1 MLTSAQQMREKF
13 LAEYARLNPE
23 QKEAVDAIEG
33 PVMVVAG
40 PGTGKTQILASR
52 IARILLETQ
61 VSPQNILCLTYTD
74 AGTVAMRKR
83 LVYFL
88 GTEAYKVNIHT
99 FHSFCNKV
107 IQENTRQL
115 KKQDLEPLSDLERVQ
130 YIKELIDGF
139 DNDSELKRFKG
150 EVYYDLQHLAR
161 LFSDMKR
168 EAWEPEM
175 LQQKIDH
182 YIGVTIPENFTNK
195 KNKEKGLTQKGQ
207 EQVERMMKT
216 KAAVSAFD
224 QYQSILASRN
234 RYDFDD
240 MIKWVIRLFEQH
252 PEVLLGYQEQLQYI
266 LVDEYQDTSGSQNKI
281 VEMLTSYWEDNPNLF
296 VVGDDD
302 QSIYR
307 FQGANVENMMAI
319 RTRLEKNLKT
329 VVLNANY
336 RSVQPILD
344 AARELI
350 SKNKKRLINQVPGL
364 TKNLTAARPELKD
377 LNILPCIR
385 MYENEFSENAHIALS
400 VKALIDSGTPAGKI
414 AIIYREHKFG
424 DELQKFLH
432 LAGIPF
438 YVKKSLDLLND
449 HFISRIL
456 NIIKYFIAED
466 DKPYSGEYLLFEM
479 MHYDFFEMEP
489 LTIARITNEVYEN
502 QRRKK
507 GPQTLREYI
516 NAVDSKQSGLLFPTD
531 ETSAELGRI
540 GALLNMLQKDANN
553 LPLQQWFEKL
563 VNEAGILAYIMQH
576 DEKIWLME
584 KLSCLFDY
592 IKDETHRNPLCTAR
606 DFIHLTEL
614 MMDNDLRLPLIQTT
628 GNETGVNLLSC
639 HGSKGLEFEHVFLL
653 GARSDI
659 WEEKRKRN
667 NGFSLPPSVFEGG
680 DERSALTEEDHQEEL
695 RRLFYVSIT
704 RAEKH
709 LYLSYPRM
717 KNDGKELIPSGFVED
732 IRLALNLETE
742 FVTLDDEMKFRFQS
756 LRFGLI
762 RKPVLQQAEKDYID
776 GILSTF
782 VMNVTALNN
791 YIDCPLKFYFNT
803 LVKVPGAKSEHA
815 SFGSAVHEA
824 LKQFY
829 DNSKLH
835 SPYPTVEFFIEQF
848 NHALQKEREVFT
860 AESYGRFKEHGSRV
874 LTAYYNH
881 KFKNKKAENFILN
894 EYRLD
899 NVSLNDVPLKG
910 FADLITFYGND
921 IIITD
926 FKTGD
931 PARARAQFKRP
942 GEDEKKPEGG
952 NYWRQAV
959 FYKLMVDRLPKN
971 WKVQHAEF
979 EFIEPDKKNKFDT
992 IMVNISPEDEQKV
1005 ALQITDAWE
1014 KIRKHD
1020 FYTGCG
1026 KEDCEWC
1033 RFSRDNRIYSRLIEE
1048 EAEKEELI

>member
-1 MLTSAQQMREKF
+1 MLTSIQQMRERF
-13 LAEYARLNPE
+13 LGEYARLNRE

-83 LVYFL
+83 LLYFL

-107 IQENTRQL
+107 IQQNTHHL
-115 KKQDLEPLSDLERVQ
+115 KKQDLEALSDLERVQ
-130 YIKELIDGF
+130 IIKELIDGF
-139 DNDSELKRFKG
+139 DNDNELKRFKG
-150 EVYYDLQHLAR
+150 DVYYDLQHLAR

-168 EAWEPEM
+168 EAWTPEM
-175 LQQKIDH
+175 LLQKIDH
-182 YIGVTIPENFTNK
+182 YISDTIPENFTHK
-195 KNKEKGLTQKGQ
+195 KNPEKGLTQEGHK
-207 EQVERMMKT
+207 QVEKMLKA
-216 KAAVSAFD
+216 KAAIGAFNK
-224 QYQSILASRN
+224 YQSILASRN

-240 MIKWVIRLFEQH
+240 MINWVTRLFEEH
-252 PEVLLGYQEQLQYI
+252 PDVLLGYQEQLQYI
-266 LVDEYQDTSGSQNKI
+266 LVDEYQDTSGSQNRI
-281 VEMLTSYWEDNPNLF
+281 VEMLCSYWEDNPNLF

-319 RTRLEKNLKT
+319 RTRLAKNLKT
-329 VVLNANY
+329 VVLSSNY

-344 AARELI
+344 AAQALI
-350 SKNKKRLINQVPGL
+350 SKNKKRLVHQVPDL
-364 TKNLTAARPELKD
+364 TKDLIASRPELQH
-377 LNILPCIR
+377 LNILPEIR
-385 MYENEFSENAHIALS
+385 VYENEFSENAHIAIS
-400 VKALIDSGTPAGKI
+400 VKSLIEAGTPAGKI
-414 AIIYREHKFG
+414 AIIYREHKYG

-432 LAGIPF
+432 LAGVPF
-438 YVKKSLDLLND
+438 YVKRSLNLLND
-449 HFISRIL
+449 HFISRVL
-456 NIIKYFIAED
+456 NLMRYFIAED

-479 MHYDFFEMEP
+479 MHYDFFDLEP

-516 NAVDSKQSGLLFPTD
+516 NVMNAKESGLLFPTD

-540 GALLNMLQKDANN
+540 GGLLNLLQKNAHNI
-553 LPLQQWFEKL
+553 PLQQWFEKL
-563 VNEAGILAYIMQH
+563 VNDAGILAYIMQH
-576 DEKIWLME
+576 EEKIWLME
-584 KLSCLFDY
+584 KLSCIFDY
-592 IKDETHRNPLCTAR
+592 IKEETHRNPLCTVR
-606 DFIHLTEL
+606 DFIQLTEL
-614 MMDNDLRLPLIQTT
+614 MIDNDLRLPLIQTT

-659 WEEKRKRN
+659 WEDKKKKN
-667 NGFSLPPSVFEGG
+667 SGFILPPSVFEGG
-680 DERSALTEEDHQEEL
+680 NERSAVTEEDQLEEL
-695 RRLFYVSIT
+695 RRLFYVAVT

-709 LYLSYPRM
+709 IYISYPKM
-717 KNDGKELIPSGFVED
+717 KNEGRELMPSAFVED
-732 IRLALNLETE
+732 IRLALDLESE
-742 FVTLDDEMKFRFQS
+742 QVILDEDTRFKFQS

-762 RKPVLQQAEKDYID
+762 RKPVLKQAEKDYID
-776 GILSTF
+776 GILSSF

-791 YIDCPLKFYFNT
+791 YLDCPLKFYYNT

-815 SFGSAVHEA
+815 AFGSAVHAA

-829 DNSKLH
+829 DNSKMQ
-835 SPYPTVEFFIEQF
+835 SPYPSLEFFIEQF
-848 NHALQKEREVFT
+848 SHALHKEREVFT
-860 AESYGRFKEHGSRV
+860 AESYLRFKEHGTRV
-874 LTAYYNH
+874 LTAYYEH
-881 KFKNKKAENFILN
+881 TFQGRRPEQLILT

-899 NVSLNDVPLKG
+899 NVSLGDVPMKG

-921 IIITD
+921 IVITD

-931 PARARAQFKRP
+931 PAKARPNFKRP
-942 GEDEKKPEGG
+942 GEDEKKPDGG

-959 FYKLMVDRLPKN
+959 FYKIMADRLPKK
-971 WKVQHAEF
+971 WKVQRAEF
-979 EFIEPDKKNKFDT
+979 EFIEPDKKGKFET
-992 IMVNISPEDEQKV
+992 IPVVVTPEDEQQV
-1005 ALQITDAWE
+1005 AVQITETWE
-1014 KIRKHD
+1014 KIKNHD

-1033 RFSRDNRIYSRLIEE
+1033 RFSRDNKLYSRLIEE
-1048 EAEKEELI
+1048 EAETQELI